1 LRGEQRARGADLG
14 TRQIEAG
21 DLPVPAGESEL
32 ELRIYDRRL
41 AALALIA
48 RRGDVGD
55 QGLEIDAE
63 LLVEI
68 RFGRA
73 GVERRQP
80 EAGDDEDRRT
90 PERGGDEQPRSDRL
104 SVERL
109 ADGRESEPAAAQRSS
124 QRALLCLAPL
134 SASGSIT

>member
-1 LRGEQRARGADLG
+1 MGQV
-14 TRQIEAG
+14 EAG
-21 DLPVPAGESEL
+21 DLPVPAGEGEL
-32 ELRIYDRRL
+32 ELRVDDRQR
-41 AALALIA
+41 AALELVA
-48 RRGDVGD
+48 RRRDVGD
-55 QGLEIDAE
+55 QGLQIDAE

-73 GVERRQP
+73 RVERRQAEP
-80 EAGDDEDRRT
+80 GDEEDRRT

-109 ADGRESEPAAAQRSS
+109 ADGRQSEPAAAGRSG
-124 QRALLCLAPL
+124 QWALLCLAPV